1 MIPSEP
7 WLYLPYD
14 SHFSSEPNDSK
25 RCSKTSSWGLIPLR
39 CIRNVLNLET
49 SENGARKESK
59 TLFIH
64 SFKKLRLSGDG
75 KRTFYGDGLAFFYHN
90 HNVCKFCKYYHH
102 FYFVSLSFIHAR
114 RAIDHSF
121 NAIYA
126 TKSSIL
132 KINVIDIKF
141 KRRKP
146 LKGPIAKFACV
157 PLDHNWVPSSDWKS
171 FFMFTKRLEIFFF
184 TDILSNLL

>member
-1 MIPSEP
+1 MEQGRNQRHCLSTRLKSCVCRAMEKEHFMGMA
-7 WLYLPYD
+7 L
-14 SHFSSEPNDSK
+14 HFSIIIIMFVNFVN
-25 RCSKTSSWGLIPLR
+25 I
-39 CIRNVLNLET
+39 IIIF
-49 SENGARKESK
+49 
-59 TLFIH
+59 TL
-64 SFKKLRLSGDG
+64 
-75 KRTFYGDGLAFFYHN
+75 
-90 HNVCKFCKYYHH
+90 
-102 FYFVSLSFIHAR
+102 SLSFIHAR

-146 LKGPIAKFACV
+146 LKGPITKFACV